1 MFSRFLEIIQ
11 IFSAGSPVSSCTFL
25 NKSEGF
31 FMFFKSANSFRP
43 AKILFFISFAAL
55 LVKVRAKMFLKESS
69 SFDLMIL
76 VNTLLVRVNVFP
88 DPAEAL

>member
-1 MFSRFLEIIQ
+1 MLQ
-11 IFSAGSPVSSCTFL
+11 IFSEENPVSSCTFL

-31 FMFFKSANSFRP
+31 FVFFKSVNSLRP
-43 AKILFFISFAAL
+43 AKILFFISSAAL

-69 SFDLMIL
+69 SFDLTIL
-76 VNTLLVRVNVFP
+76 VKTLLVRVNVFP